1 MSRVY
6 LHVDLDALDVSVGR
20 ANPYAA
26 PGGPSLDA
34 MLAAIAGVF
43 ERFEVAAAALTAYDP
58 RVDDGGIADAAR
70 RIAARMARGAADQRL
85 TRAGP

>member
-1 MSRVY
+1 
-6 LHVDLDALDVSVGR
+6 VSVGR

-34 MLAAIAGVF
+34 LLAAIAGVF

-58 RVDDGGIADAAR
+58 RVDGDGGIAEAAR
-70 RIAARMARGAADQRL
+70 RIAARIARGAAHQRL
-85 TRAGP
+85 TRAER